1 MMEEIEEILSSH
13 CSRYS
18 LMEPQDCIKL
28 IYQNE
33 FGAAHAVNNSEASME
48 LLMQEYESVTADAS
62 DELIIPI
69 GNHRCRMN
77 LAKAKT
83 ILTAGEVGRWFLSDA
98 ACAPGSMA
106 EFMHK
111 IKLFKKN
118 WESYGFTY
126 TQEQVD
132 EFLSWYRSQGYPA
145 VHHTPIYKAAYNP
158 HYRVMFSRNYQNID

>member
-1 MMEEIEEILSSH
+1 MEEIEEILSTH
-13 CSRYS
+13 CARYP

-33 FGAAHAVNNSEASME
+33 FGAAHAVKNAEVSMDQ
-48 LLMQEYESVTADAS
+48 LIQEFESVTADS
-62 DELIIPI
+62 SEELVVPI

-77 LAKAKT
+77 LARAKT
-83 ILTAGEVGRWFLSDA
+83 ILTAGEVGQWFLADA

-111 IKLFKKN
+111 MKLFKKN
-118 WESYGFTY
+118 WESYGFNY
-126 TQEQVD
+126 TQDQVD

-145 VHHTPIYKAAYNP
+145 VHHTPAYRVAYNP
-158 HYRVMFSRNYQNID
+158 HYRIMFSRDFESRD